1 MLREWNWSEHF
12 AGPPENQRYFN
23 FVADK
28 PDLRKDIQ
36 LDANWCTPL
45 NNARITEAEQ
55 AELKARYPELFQRC
69 RDASAGFIHQF
80 DRRSIFEISEEEREA
95 LFEKLSGE
103 PGFGIW
109 LANCYD
115 T

>member
-1 MLREWNWSEHF
+1 MAVIGTGATGVPVIQEVAKT
-12 AGPPENQRYFN
+12 AGHLTVF
-23 FVADK
+23 
-28 PDLRKDIQ
+28 Q

-55 AELKARYPELFQRC
+55 AELKARYPELFRRC